1 MREAGWVSESSSA
14 LLEKRACLRVV
25 ECGSSDAMAVYDDG
39 HAHCFACGHH
49 FNNVE
54 EPVSSIKR
62 TRKGGGLIDG
72 RFVPLVKRG
81 LSLDTVKKFGYRV
94 GEFKGEAVQ
103 IAPYHNAE
111 GDEVAQKLRTPDK
124 DFVILGDAKAVP
136 NLLFGQQLARAGGR
150 RIIITEGEI
159 DAMSVA
165 QALGLTWPV
174 VSVPTGS
181 KGAAK
186 AIRAQLEF
194 LESYDEVVFWF
205 DNDEP
210 GIDAAAE
217 CAALI
222 TPGKAKV
229 VRVNGYKDANEML
242 QAGKVK
248 DIVSA
253 TWEAKTYRPDGI
265 LSGDEINAENL
276 FEHRVQGYSIP
287 YPLLDKMIRGIRK
300 RELTLF
306 AAGTGVGKS
315 TLVREIGYHLNTA
328 HTLSSGNVFLE
339 ESWQKTAQ
347 GYIAIDNNVPLG
359 ELRANPLVLTPE
371 QINASLDKV
380 VRNGRTH
387 FYNHFGSLESDN
399 LLSKLRY
406 MAVSLKVDFILL
418 DHISI
423 VVSGMESSREGER
436 KDIDRL
442 MTRLR
447 ALIEETG
454 VGVLAICH
462 LSKPEGKSH
471 EEGGRVSLD
480 DLRGSGTLKQIPD
493 TIIAIERDQ
502 QGENPNEANLR
513 VLKNREWGD
522 LGVADT
528 IIYNKST
535 GRLLA
540 EENDS
545 QADGF

>member
-1 MREAGWVSESSSA
+1 
-14 LLEKRACLRVV
+14 
-25 ECGSSDAMAVYDDG
+25 MAVYSDG
-39 HAHCFACGHH
+39 HAHCFSCGAH

-54 EPVSSIKR
+54 DPVSVPVKAR
-62 TRKGGGLIDG
+62 RKEGLIDG
-72 RFVPLVKRG
+72 QFMALPKRG
-81 LSLDTVKKFGYRV
+81 LNLDTVKKFGYRV
-94 GEFKGEAVQ
+94 GEYKGKAVQ

-111 GDEVAQKLRTPDK
+111 GDEVAQKLRFPDK
-124 DFVILGDAKAVP
+124 DFTVLGDLKSAG
-136 NLLFGQQLARAGGR
+136 LFGQQLARTGGR
-150 RIIITEGEI
+150 RIVITEGEI

-165 QALGLTWPV
+165 QALGLTWPA
-174 VSVPTGS
+174 VSVPNGAQ
-181 KGAAK
+181 GAAK
-186 AIRAQLEF
+186 AIRAQLEW

-210 GIDAAAE
+210 GIAAAAE

-222 TPGKAKV
+222 SPGKAKI

-242 QAGKVK
+242 QAGKVR

-253 TWEAKTYRPDGI
+253 TWEARTYRPDGI
-265 LSGDEINAENL
+265 ISGEEITAENL
-276 FEHRVQGYSIP
+276 FEQRVTGYSIP
-287 YPLLDKMIRGIRK
+287 YPLLDEMLRGLRK
-300 RELTLF
+300 RELILF

-315 TLVREIGYHLNTA
+315 TLVRELGYHLNTA
-328 HTLSSGNVFLE
+328 HTLSTGNVWLE
-339 ESWQKTAQ
+339 ESYQKTAQ
-347 GYIAIDNNVPLG
+347 GYVAIDHNIPLG
-359 ELRANPLVLTPE
+359 RLRANPTVLTPD
-371 QINASLDKV
+371 QVNASLDKV

-442 MTRLR
+442 MTKLR
-447 ALIEETG
+447 SLIEETG

-493 TIIAIERDQ
+493 TIIALERDQ
-502 QGENPNEANLR
+502 QGDNPNEANLR

-522 LGVADT
+522 LGLADT
-528 IIYNKST
+528 LVYNKET

-540 EENDS
+540 EEIDHT
-545 QADGF
+545 AGF